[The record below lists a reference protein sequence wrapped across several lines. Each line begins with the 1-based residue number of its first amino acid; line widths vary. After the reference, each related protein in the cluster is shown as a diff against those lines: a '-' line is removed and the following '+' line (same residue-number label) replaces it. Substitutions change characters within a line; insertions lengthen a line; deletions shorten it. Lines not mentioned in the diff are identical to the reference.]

1 MVVASLVPA
10 CATTI
15 QAHAWVSYTVL
26 EVKILQMLK
35 FANARNRQNEENLI
49 LQVMQL
55 LKDPLYTL
63 HKVCK

>member
-1 MVVASLVPA
+1 VVVASLVPA

-49 LQVMQL
+49 L